1 MPNSPSAEP
10 RPSGHV
16 TQFFVLSFAI
26 TWCLQLPAVFAKEG
40 ILPGN
45 MNVYLPFAVLGIFGP
60 AAAATLL
67 TVREA
72 GRAGLRRL
80 IFGLFEWR
88 APVRCYLVPLLVP
101 GLLLTGILWLL
112 GLAGRE
118 GPVSYFPGTSRFVM
132 AFVIA
137 FGEELGWR
145 GFALPRLQK
154 RVGPFA
160 ASGLIGVLW
169 TLWHIPMFVGAGVP
183 LSYLLVLGLLITGG
197 SFVHTWAYNR
207 SGGSLLVAV
216 VAQVGAHVNNSNLAL
231 PGDTLPVVVHA
242 IVYAGLGLVLL
253 WPRVATVSARQ
264 SLRAMLSPRALA
276 TPKP

>member
-1 MPNSPSAEP
+1 MSSSRTPSPSP
-10 RPSGHV
+10 GGSV
-16 TQFFVLSFAI
+16 TEFFVLAFAI
-26 TWCLQLPAVFAKEG
+26 TWCLQWPAVFAKEG
-40 ILPGN
+40 FLPGN
-45 MNVYLPFAVLGIFGP
+45 AGMYLPFAMLGILGP
-60 AAAATLL
+60 AVAAALL
-67 TVREA
+67 TAREA

-80 IFGLFEWR
+80 VGGLLEWR
-88 APVRCYLVPLLVP
+88 APLRCYLVPLLLP

-118 GPVSYFPGTSRFVM
+118 GPVTYFPDTPRFVL

-154 RVGPFA
+154 RMGPFA

-183 LSYLLVLGLLITGG
+183 LSYLLVLTLLITGG

-216 VAQVGAHVNNSNLAL
+216 VAHIAVHLNNSNLSL

-242 IVYAGLGLVLL
+242 VVYAGLGLFLL
-253 WPRVATVSARQ
+253 WPRDATVSTRRT
-264 SLRAMLSPRALA
+264 LRTLISRRALA
-276 TPKP
+276 APNG

>member
-1 MPNSPSAEP
+1 MPTPQSPSSP
-10 RPSGHV
+10 PSGNV
-16 TQFFVLSFAI
+16 TAFFVLAFAI

-40 ILPGN
+40 LIPGN
-45 MNVYLPFAVLGIFGP
+45 AAVYLPFAMLGIFGP
-60 AAAATLL
+60 AAAASLL
-67 TVREA
+67 TAREA

-80 IFGLFEWR
+80 FGGLLEWR
-88 APVRCYLVPLLVP
+88 APLRCYLVPLVLP

-112 GLAGRE
+112 GVAGRG
-118 GPVSYFPGTSRFVM
+118 GPVTYFPEAPRFVL

-137 FGEELGWR
+137 FAEELGWR
-145 GFALPRLQK
+145 GFALPRLQR

-169 TLWHIPMFVGAGVP
+169 TLWHVPMFVGAGIP
-183 LSYLLVLGLLITGG
+183 LSYLLVLTLLITGG

-216 VAQVGAHVNNSNLAL
+216 VAHVGAHLNNSNLAM
-231 PGDTLPVVVHA
+231 PGDALPVVVHA

-253 WPRVATVSARQ
+253 WPRDATVSIRRT
-264 SLRAMLSPRALA
+264 LRTMISSRELA
-276 TPKP
+276 APKA